1 MIGSR
6 GAAWLLGVGLLAAG
20 PAEAEWKAATPTV
33 AAAAKSPEVAAALA
47 AVEKLD
53 AAVISNDHAAFA
65 ALLTPDLV
73 VNNPQNS
80 ISDGGATA
88 RLNASGRISY
98 VSYDRTLDYA
108 GVRNGMVVLMGD
120 ELVVARPPN
129 PAAGV
134 PVRRRFTDLW
144 RKDGGQWR
152 LALRQATIVSAR

>member
-6 GAAWLLGVGLLAAG
+6 GAAWLIGVVLLAA
-20 PAEAEWKAATPTV
+20 PAGAAWTAANPAV
-33 AAAAKSPEVAAALA
+33 AAAAKAPDVAAALTA
-47 AVEKLD
+47 LAQLD

-65 ALLTPDLV
+65 ALLAPDLV

-80 ISDGGATA
+80 ISEGGATA

-98 VSYDRTLDYA
+98 VRYDRTIDYA

-129 PAAGV
+129 PAAGM
-134 PVRRRFTDLW
+134 PVRRRFMDLW
-144 RKDGGQWR
+144 RKDDGRWR
-152 LALRQATIVSAR
+152 LALRQATIVPAR